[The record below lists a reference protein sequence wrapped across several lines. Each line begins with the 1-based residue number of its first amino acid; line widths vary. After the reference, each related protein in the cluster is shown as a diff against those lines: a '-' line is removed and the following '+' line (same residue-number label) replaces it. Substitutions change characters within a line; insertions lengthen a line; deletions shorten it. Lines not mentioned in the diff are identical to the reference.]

1 MKYATLSA
9 LALIMAI
16 TPAACAQGASA
27 YTAPAG
33 SSQMI
38 HPNSIQPETT
48 LQISAEARIDRA
60 PDIAYVTAGV
70 TQERATAKE
79 AMAAQSA
86 AMNGV
91 IEALRAAGIAERD
104 MQTSGLSLQ
113 PRYDYIETAGR
124 DGVTRGEQKLAGY
137 VASNQV
143 TVKVRDLARIGETL
157 DSLVAEGGNTLS
169 GINFA
174 IDDDKEVR
182 NEARTKAMKDAMEK
196 AELYASAAGMR
207 VARIV
212 TISEGYESSPQPM
225 PQMARM
231 AMADSAGA
239 TPVAGGEVSVTA
251 NVSVMFELTK

>member
-9 LALIMAI
+9 VALVLAM

-33 SSQMI
+33 STQLT

-48 LQISAEARIDRA
+48 LQITAEARIDQA
-60 PDIAYVTAGV
+60 PDIAFATAGV
-70 TQERATAKE
+70 TEERATAKD

-91 IEALRAAGIAERD
+91 FQALRSAGIAERD
-104 MQTSGLSLQ
+104 IQTSGLSLQ

-124 DGVTRGEQKLAGY
+124 DGVKRGEQKLAGY

-143 TVKVRDLARIGETL
+143 TVRVRDLSRLGQTL
-157 DSLVAEGGNTLS
+157 DSLVSAGGNTLS
-169 GINFA
+169 GINFG
-174 IDDDKEVR
+174 IDDDTAVR
-182 NEARTKAMKDAMEK
+182 NEARARAMKDAVAK
-196 AELYASAAGMR
+196 AELYASAAGLK

-212 TISEGYESSPQPM
+212 TINEGYEQAPQSM
-225 PQMARM
+225 RQMARM
-231 AMADSAGA
+231 AYDAAPAS
-239 TPVAGGEVSVTA
+239 PVAGGEVGVTA
-251 NVSVMFELTK
+251 NVSVLFELTK